1 MIQAELRGAIFFKKI
16 AIIRRISSQNI
27 AISYDGIPKLV
38 ANTQDQVN
46 KKFQPA
52 SSSVRVRT
60 GERIGLGHTKRE
72 KGGEGEV

>member
-1 MIQAELRGAIFFKKI
+1 MLREAIFFKTI
-16 AIIRRISSQNI
+16 VIVRRISSQNI
-27 AISYDGIPKLV
+27 AISYDGILKLV

-60 GERIGLGHTKRE
+60 GERIGLDHTKRE